1 MRRGVLA
8 SLLFALFT
16 ASASVGH
23 AAPSAASRA
32 GGTGPKPNPIV
43 IHQER
48 DFAASPHRVYEA
60 LLDSA
65 QFAAFSGRAAVIDRQ
80 LGGTFALFNGH
91 IVGRNLEL
99 VPDQRVVQA
108 WRVVDWPEGAYS
120 IARFELKPQGSGTRL
135 VFEHVGFPDGL
146 HDHLAAG
153 WEANYWSLMKKYLE

>member
-8 SLLFALFT
+8 SLLLALFT
-16 ASASVGH
+16 ACASAGR
-23 AAPSAASRA
+23 AAPGAATRA
-32 GGTGPKPNPIV
+32 AGAAAKPNPIV

-65 QFAAFSGRAAVIDRQ
+65 QFAAFSGRAAAIDRE
-80 LGGTFALFNGH
+80 LGGAFVLFSGH

-99 VPDQRVVQA
+99 VPDERIVQA

-120 IARFELKPQGSGTRL
+120 IARFELKAQGSGTHL

-153 WEANYWSLMKKYLE
+153 WEANYWSLMKKHLE